1 MRAYF
6 FANMYLSG
14 LQKGLQ
20 AAHCLAEISL
30 SAQKVPKLN
39 SIFKRWAVYHKTI
52 IILNGGSSTELNKL
66 ASVAKNTHTAL
77 NLPMGCF
84 SEDGS
89 LNYAMTCVGII
100 VPKRIYLA
108 NTLPGKALTKEE
120 TWLYNEIWS
129 RVLA

>member
-39 SIFKRWAVYHKTI
+39 SIYWRWATHHKTI
-52 IILNGGSSTELNKL
+52 IILNGGSSTDLTKL
-66 ASVAKNTHTAL
+66 VREVKAHTTL
-77 NLPMGCF
+77 KLPIGCF
-84 SEDGS
+84 SEDSS

-100 VPKRIYLA
+100 VPEKIYLPNNYDRIPTDA
-108 NTLPGKALTKEE
+108 E
-120 TWLYNEIWS
+120 TWLCNEIWS
-129 RVLA
+129 RGLA